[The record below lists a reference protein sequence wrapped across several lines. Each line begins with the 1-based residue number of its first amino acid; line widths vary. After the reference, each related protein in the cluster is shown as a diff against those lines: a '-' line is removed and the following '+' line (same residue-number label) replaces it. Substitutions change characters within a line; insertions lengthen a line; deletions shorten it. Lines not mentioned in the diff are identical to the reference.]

1 MREDPWVRDARLAR
15 ESAMA
20 RLGIQSLEE
29 EKEEPNSA
37 APHPWPMGRAAAN
50 GPVRRPLSEY
60 RQKIEA
66 DGKYIKHGDHF
77 YALMGREGL

>member
-37 APHPWPMGRAAAN
+37 MARAAAN